1 MRRWLIVLTA
11 SALASGCIPPGGED
25 YRIRSG
31 STPASDPTDIDA
43 TANPRA
49 PVIIP
54 EREIVE
60 ETPSWSPAAVSNNA
74 RRVDSAVYIVQPGDS
89 LFAIAGKTGAGATAI
104 ADANSLTPPYI
115 LKAGQRLD
123 IPGGLFHRVGAGETG
138 IAIARAY
145 GVSWAEVV
153 ALNKLPPPYVLQ
165 VGQNLRLPDAA
176 SPVPANTDLTPEQ
189 RAAAF
194 SLNIDDIV
202 TGGRPAQASAAIIPP
217 VATSYA
223 GAFGWPV
230 NGTLL
235 SRYGSLGGGRVNDG
249 INIGA
254 GEGTPV
260 TAAGDGVIV
269 YAGNEIGVF
278 GGLVLV
284 DHGGGWVTAYGHL
297 GTINVGL
304 GDRVK
309 RGQLLGGV
317 GDTGYVDTPQL
328 HFEIRKDRKPL
339 DPLTK
344 LPARG

>member
-1 MRRWLIVLTA
+1 MRSLLIVLTA
-11 SALASGCIPPGGED
+11 SALASGCIPRGGED

-31 STPASDPTDIDA
+31 SSSENPDVDA

-49 PVIIP
+49 PVIVP

-60 ETPSWSPAAVSNNA
+60 ETPSWSPAAVQNNA
-74 RRVDSAVYIVQPGDS
+74 RRVDAAVYIVQPGDS
-89 LFAIAGKTGAGATAI
+89 LFAIANKSGAGATAI
-104 ADANSLTPPYI
+104 AEANGLTPPYM
-115 LKAGQRLD
+115 LKAGQRLN

-145 GVSWAEVV
+145 GVSWTDVV
-153 ALNKLPPPYVLQ
+153 SLNKLPPPYVLQ
-165 VGQNLRLPDAA
+165 VGQNLRLPDGAA
-176 SPVPANTDLTPEQ
+176 AVPVTGEPSPEQ
-189 RAAAF
+189 RAASF

-202 TGGRPAQASAAIIPP
+202 TGGQPAQASLPALPPIAANF
-217 VATSYA
+217 A

-230 NGTLL
+230 NGTLV
-235 SRYGSLGGGRVNDG
+235 SRYGSQGGGRVNDG

-254 GEGTPV
+254 GEGAPV
-260 TAAGDGVIV
+260 ASAGDGVV
-269 YAGNEIGVF
+269 AYAGNEIGVY
-278 GGLVLV
+278 GGLVLI

-297 GTINVGL
+297 GTINVAR
-304 GDRVK
+304 GDRIK

-344 LPARG
+344 LPARS